1 MSTADTSAMGPL
13 LFPDDQQF
21 WYETQRALGHTAY
34 GGADIGEV
42 VTTAARITAGDYDS
56 WYDQW
61 AATAQRTE
69 AEARGQLAAGHQ
81 VSARD
86 GLLRAATYFRSAE
99 FFTRDRDPDPRGRP
113 AYEAS
118 VRCFADA
125 AALMSPAVTPVMIPF
140 EGTALNGY
148 LYQPL
153 RGGPQ
158 ATCVMHGGF
167 DSTAEEWHHVGALA
181 AQQRGYTVITFDGP
195 GHPGP
200 RYRDGLVFRPDWE
213 TVVSPVIDWAAARPE
228 VDPGRIALF
237 GLSMGGGLAPRAA
250 AFDPR
255 IRALICVDGIYD
267 IGQAYTGRLGLG
279 ADTECRLTADTDPEL
294 DAALAQLMHSSPQ
307 FRWAARQG
315 MWSFGVATPRA
326 YLAASLAY
334 NLRGGIAEKI
344 ACPVFVGR
352 AESDEFFRG
361 QPEELM
367 QHLTAPATLASF
379 TDAEGAGAHCQVGA
393 QRLLSARMLDW
404 LDETLAGSG
413 ARSTSTRP

>member
-1 MSTADTSAMGPL
+1 MSTTDTSAMRPL

-21 WYETQRALGHTAY
+21 WYETLRALGHTAY

-42 VTTAARITAGDYDS
+42 VTTAARITAGDYGS
-56 WYDQW
+56 WYEQW
-61 AATAQRTE
+61 AATARRTE